1 MIMGSR
7 IDSLINQLE
16 ALGYVPYQIQSILR
30 EANNDVKLDNIT
42 PAQEDQIAE
51 YLEDYIVFAKK
62 CKKNNR

>member
-30 EANNDVKLDNIT
+30 EANYDAKLDNVT
-42 PAQEDQIAE
+42 PAQEEQIVE

-62 CKKNNR
+62 CKKNTK